1 MWVHNAAGFLEGWM
15 AEETIAGRLQAC
27 LERLYAGD
35 AAAQAELWDLVNE
48 RLTVLAR
55 KMKRRDFSQVQRWAQ
70 TEDIAQNARVRL
82 MRALQE
88 AVPRT
93 ARDFYGLA
101 NLQIRRELLDTIRQ
115 MRGRNQDRD
124 APVSL
129 LEGQDPE
136 NDTFDS
142 HDLLVWQEFH
152 EAIQELPAPEREAFE
167 LWWYQ
172 GLTHDEIAQVIG
184 VDKSTVKRRCRSARG
199 ALAQVLPQD
208 DCD

>member
-1 MWVHNAAGFLEGWM
+1 MS
-15 AEETIAGRLQAC
+15 EETITDRLQVC
-27 LERLYAGD
+27 LERLKAGEST
-35 AAAQAELWDLVNE
+35 AQVELWDLVNE
-48 RLTVLAR
+48 RLTVLSR
-55 KMKRRDFSQVQRWAQ
+55 KMKRRDFAPVDRWAQ

-88 AVPRT
+88 AVPQT
-93 ARDFYGLA
+93 AREFYGLA

-115 MRGRNQDRD
+115 MRGRNHDRD

-129 LEGQDPE
+129 LEGQDQG

-152 EAIQELPAPEREAFE
+152 EAVQELPEVEREAFE

-172 GLTHDEIAQVIG
+172 GLTHDEISQVIG
-184 VDKSTVKRRCRSARG
+184 VDKSTVKRRCRAARS
-199 ALAQVLPQD
+199 ALAKVLPQSGD
-208 DCD
+208 GETE

>member
-1 MWVHNAAGFLEGWM
+1 MVKGERAATSESWQSGARSADSFLHEVSDSEHRQDIVARAGMWVHNAAGFLEGWM

-152 EAIQELPAPEREAFE
+152 EAIQELPAP
-167 LWWYQ
+167 
-172 GLTHDEIAQVIG
+172 D
-184 VDKSTVKRRCRSARG
+184 AR
-199 ALAQVLPQD
+199 
-208 DCD
+208 